1 MNPKEILN
9 LEDES
14 LSIASLESIASMTED
29 EFVEWCDEDIRAEYV
44 DGKVIIMTPESV
56 RDERVRWSI
65 GSILRDFV
73 EHHDLGEVF
82 GPNLQIRLRPR
93 LRRIPDLLFI
103 SRQRQHLLEEAHFEG
118 APDLAMEIVSPDS
131 QERDEDDKYK
141 EYETFGIREYWII
154 APLAKRID
162 VYHLS
167 DHGKYE
173 PLLPA
178 ASGVYRSAV
187 VPGFFVNPQW
197 IWHQPPPKKRDI
209 LRELGIS

>member
-1 MNPKEILN
+1 MNPEKILN

-14 LSIASLESIASMTED
+14 LSIAALESVASMTED

-56 RDERVRWSI
+56 RDERMRWSI
-65 GSILRDFV
+65 GTILGLFV

-103 SRQRQHLLEEAHFEG
+103 CHERLHLLEEAHLEG
-118 APDLAMEIVSPDS
+118 APDFAMEIVSPDS
-131 QERDEDDKYK
+131 KERDEDDKFK
-141 EYETFGIREYWII
+141 EYEAFGIREYWII
-154 APLAKRID
+154 APLAKQIN
-162 VYHLS
+162 VYRLT
-167 DHGKYE
+167 DQGKYE
-173 PLLPA
+173 PLLPDV
-178 ASGVYRSAV
+178 SGIYHSAV
-187 VPGFFVNPQW
+187 IPGFFVNPQW
-197 IWHQPPPKKRDI
+197 IWQQPPPKKRDI